1 MKRVE
6 NFRLLTLYDR
16 SIELTKTIYDITLME
31 KGSLT
36 DLEIKLIR
44 KKAVIIPS
52 KIALGISQ
60 VNMKFRCK
68 KLNEAKATLIQLR
81 LLIDNLNKR
90 KKNDC
95 QSWLVFEKYR
105 TEVMKL
111 LNGYFGW
118 VGSNKK

>member
-16 SIELTKTIYDITLME
+16 SIELTKTIYDVSHTD

-52 KIALGISQ
+52 KIASGISQ
-60 VNMKFRCK
+60 MNMKFRCK

-81 LLIDNLNKR
+81 LLMDNLKMR
-90 KKNDC
+90 KKIDC
-95 QSWLVFEKYR
+95 QLWLVFEKYR
-105 TEVMKL
+105 IEVIKL

-118 VGSNKK
+118 IGSKK